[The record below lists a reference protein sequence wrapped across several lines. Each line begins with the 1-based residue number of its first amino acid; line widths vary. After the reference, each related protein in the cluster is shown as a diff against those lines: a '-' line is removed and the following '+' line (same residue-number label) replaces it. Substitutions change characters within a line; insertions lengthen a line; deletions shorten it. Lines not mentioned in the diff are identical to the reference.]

1 MYSMYGTHMG
11 SLDVKL
17 VSSSSNNANNTEH
30 LLFRKSNN
38 QGNQWLKGTSYIPD
52 GIVYKLRFEAT
63 KGFGNRSDIGLDY
76 IVLRDAEE
84 CQSR

>member
-1 MYSMYGTHMG
+1 MFSMYGTHMG

-17 VSSSSNNANNTEH
+17 VTNNTEH
-30 LLFRKSNN
+30 LLFRKTSN
-38 QGNQWLKGTSYIPD
+38 QGNQWLKGSSYIPD

-76 IVLRDAEE
+76 IILRDAEE
-84 CQSR
+84 CQSK